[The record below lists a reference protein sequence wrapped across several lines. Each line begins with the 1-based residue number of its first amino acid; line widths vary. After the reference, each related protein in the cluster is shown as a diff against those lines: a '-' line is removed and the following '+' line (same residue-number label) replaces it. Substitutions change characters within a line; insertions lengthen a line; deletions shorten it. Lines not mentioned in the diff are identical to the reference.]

1 MEFNPINTQEEFD
14 ARVTELYGD
23 VAGLQGTIDT
33 HAKTIAARDKT
44 IADLQSKVKGY
55 ETSALKARI
64 AKEKGIPAE
73 MADRLSG
80 ETEKD
85 IKADAEA
92 MAGILKTIKG
102 PAPLADPEPKVTD
115 AKTAALKKMLHDMKG
130 E

>member
-14 ARVTELYGD
+14 ACVTELYGD
-23 VAGLQGTIDT
+23 VSGLQGEINT
-33 HAKTIAARDKT
+33 HKATIAERDQT
-44 IADLQSKVKGY
+44 ISGLQAKVKGY
-55 ETSALKARI
+55 ETSALKQRI
-64 AKEKGIPAE
+64 AREKGIPPE

-85 IKADAEA
+85 IKADADA
-92 MAGILKTIKG
+92 VAGILKAIKG
-102 PAPLADPEPKVTD
+102 PAPLHEPEPPVPD

>member
-14 ARVTELYGD
+14 ARVSELYGD
-23 VAGLQGTIDT
+23 VSGLQQQVTTLTGERDAHARTIT
-33 HAKTIAARDKT
+33 E
-44 IADLQSKVKGY
+44 LQTKVKGY

-85 IKADAEA
+85 IKADADA
-92 MAGILKTIKG
+92 MAGILKSIKG
-102 PAPLADPEPKVTD
+102 PAPLADSEPKNVD
-115 AKTAALKKMLHDMKG
+115 EKTAALKKMLHNMKG

>member
-1 MEFNPINTQEEFD
+1 MEFNPINTQEDFD

-23 VAGLQGTIDT
+23 VAGLKGTIST
-33 HAKTIAARDKT
+33 HEATIAARDKT
-44 IADLQSKVKGY
+44 IGELQAKVKGY
-55 ETSALKARI
+55 ETSVLKARI

-85 IKADAEA
+85 IKADADA
-92 MAGILKTIKG
+92 MAGILKSIKG
-102 PAPLADPEPKVTD
+102 SAPLADPERKAPD
-115 AKTAALKKMLHDMKG
+115 AKTAALKKMLHNMKG